1 MSTVWLERI
10 TIFLIFFFGASIFVY
25 FLLNGGAYMRVLR
38 YDLFLSSPFASADLK
53 EGSILEIQAQPISDS
68 PAGNPATAGGSVVAN
83 TGSVETTSHTNNA
96 QSALPDGY
104 EFYLSIPKIQINT
117 PIVIPKDSGKVSVLA
132 SLEEG
137 VGLYPGSAKP
147 GQNGR
152 AVILG
157 HSSKATWY
165 RGDYAY
171 IFSLL
176 PKLTEG
182 DEVFVTTD
190 NKKMIFR
197 IFSKQILTPTDTN
210 TVLAAPT
217 AVPEITLITCYP
229 IGGASK
235 RNVVR
240 AQLVSVE

>member
-25 FLLNGGAYMRVLR
+25 LLLNGGAYMRVLR
-38 YDLFLSSPFASADLK
+38 YDLFLGTHLASADLR
-53 EGSILEIQAQPISDS
+53 EGNILEVEGQHVSSSASDGTS
-68 PAGNPATAGGSVVAN
+68 APNITTAGTTSVRPAGNSD
-83 TGSVETTSHTNNA
+83 TS
-96 QSALPDGY
+96 SG
-104 EFYLSIPKIQINT
+104 EGVYLSIPKIQINT
-117 PIVIPKDSGKVSVLA
+117 PIVTPKDSSKVSVLA

-137 VGLYPGSAKP
+137 VGLYPGSVEP

-176 PKLTEG
+176 PKLSEG
-182 DEVFVTTD
+182 DEIYVTAQ
-190 NKKMIFR
+190 NKKMVFR
-197 IFSKQILTPTDTN
+197 VFSKQILTPADTN
-210 TVLAAPT
+210 AMLATPTAAPE
-217 AVPEITLITCYP
+217 VTLITCYP

-240 AQLVSVE
+240 AQLVSTESI